1 MQLVR
6 KTRKNNPFKVV
17 EMKAS
22 DFLDLEKTTKQL
34 VNRKKAFD
42 GSPVKWLQIQSISL
56 TKQDPQI
63 MKFKYV
69 CEDELQ
75 WSHVDLR
82 RGREKARRTA
92 VTTLVA
98 SEHKPQIKKEKFQ
111 DLQSLKDFIPPIFHA
126 FYDSLSSEDNT
137 NNERDILPDEEL
149 YISEEDD
156 FENWWKCSS

>member
-1 MQLVR
+1 
-6 KTRKNNPFKVV
+6 
-17 EMKAS
+17 
-22 DFLDLEKTTKQL
+22 
-34 VNRKKAFD
+34 
-42 GSPVKWLQIQSISL
+42 
-56 TKQDPQI
+56 

-98 SEHKPQIKKEKFQ
+98 SEQKPQIKKEKFP
-111 DLQSLKDFIPPIFHA
+111 DLQSLEDFIPPIFHA

-137 NNERDILPDEEL
+137 NNERDILPDAEL

-156 FENWWKCSS
+156 FDGEI